1 MYATPKQAR
10 EHFNVSEKTLK
21 RWTNTGKIKF
31 INTKGF
37 HRRYII
43 DEPNNSTE
51 RNFIYARVSSR
62 KQSED
67 LQRQIEF
74 MSKTIKGAEI
84 VSDIGSGFNYN
95 RIGFQRII
103 REVIKGGVDN
113 VYVSYPSIN
122 K

>member
-1 MYATPKQAR
+1 MYATPKHAR
-10 EHFNVSEKTLK
+10 AHYNVSEKTLK

-31 INTKGF
+31 INTKGY

-51 RNFIYARVSSR
+51 RNFIYTRVSSR

-67 LQRQIEF
+67 LQRQIDF

-84 VSDIGSGFNYN
+84 VSDIGSGFDYN
-95 RIGFQRII
+95 RVGFQRII

-122 K
+122 Q